1 MSRSEWERLAQAEPR
16 VVPHQRSKGPV
27 STPATRIIELTGLL
41 QRTQVALSECL
52 HENTALEKQLN
63 RFTQFGGVS
72 FGGVAMAQIW
82 ADMVLWELLL
92 NVRKFR
98 AIIEL
103 GTFQG
108 GFSWWLWAQTQVRKG
123 MNFYTYD
130 SVVPE
135 NPPPCFEKK
144 DIFAEAGELGK
155 LMRLNEPCV
164 VFCDNGNKPRE
175 LQTFAEELKS
185 TESLLVVHDWGTE
198 FFANDIPNTVE
209 IMYDQFCEEIGS
221 VSRVFRRKE
230 ST

>member
-1 MSRSEWERLAQAEPR
+1 MSRSEWERLAQVDSR
-16 VVPHQRSKGPV
+16 VPHLRSKGPAA
-27 STPATRIIELTGLL
+27 TPASRMIELNGQL

-52 HENTALEKQLN
+52 SENISLEKKLA
-63 RFTQFGGVS
+63 RFTQFGSVS

-82 ADMVLWELLL
+82 ADMVVWELLL

-103 GTFQG
+103 GTYQG
-108 GFSWWLWAQTQVRKG
+108 GFSWWLWAQTQVRRG

-135 NPPPCFEKK
+135 YLPPCFEKK
-144 DIFAEAGELGK
+144 DVFAESEEIGK

-175 LQTFAEELKS
+175 LLTFSQHLRS
-185 TESLLVVHDWGTE
+185 TDSLLVVHDWGTE
-198 FFANDIPNTVE
+198 FLPDDVPDTVE
-209 IMYDQFCEEIGS
+209 MVYGEFCEEIGS
-221 VSRVFRRKE
+221 VSRVFHLKGE
-230 ST
+230 Q